1 MVPGQSRTH
10 NNLTKHRNEW
20 KVLLKGQKKDR
31 VDLFAERGNF
41 KGFTRV
47 KRPSYMQQKW
57 LALDANTVK
66 LNNLT
71 VRDRAEGG
79 VEGPYFP

>member
-41 KGFTRV
+41 KGFTTV
-47 KRPSYMQQKW
+47 KRPSYTQQKW
-57 LALDANTVK
+57 LALDANTAK

-79 VEGPYFP
+79 VEGAYFP